1 MWFLFLLL
9 YLLIIYF
16 HNRGDKFAFGHH
28 YLRPHETFHEPW
40 RKFFPN
46 EVIRSPL
53 CEILPL
59 DMVIN
64 HCWVLDLNS
73 YCRGRPIGAQ
83 EDHVYVCEYRV
94 DKGARVFSKIS
105 KPKYPVCVKPYA
117 FITFPERLRPQRT
130 YTVSEFGSSVPQI
143 TLFIR
148 TWLSFSFIAQNSAL
162 SSCSTILDFLQ

>member
-1 MWFLFLLL
+1 MSYKCIFLC
-9 YLLIIYF
+9 
-16 HNRGDKFAFGHH
+16 RGDKFAFGHH

-105 KPKYPVCVKPYA
+105 KPKYPICIKPYA

-130 YTVSEFGSSVPQI
+130 YTVSSQ
-143 TLFIR
+143 TMH
-148 TWLSFSFIAQNSAL
+148 LSLKVA
-162 SSCSTILDFLQ
+162 

>member
-1 MWFLFLLL
+1 MIIDCIYHSTIFYLFF
-9 YLLIIYF
+9 Y
-16 HNRGDKFAFGHH
+16 RGDKFAFGHH

-105 KPKYPVCVKPYA
+105 KPKYPICIKPYA
-117 FITFPERLRPQRT
+117 FITFPEKLRPQRT
-130 YTVSEFGSSVPQI
+130 YTVRVSPFLMELNVSWTFQ
-143 TLFIR
+143 TH
-148 TWLSFSFIAQNSAL
+148 FSQM
-162 SSCSTILDFLQ
+162 

>member
-1 MWFLFLLL
+1 MHFKFFLSLCVCVCF
-9 YLLIIYF
+9 
-16 HNRGDKFAFGHH
+16 RGDKFAFGHH

-59 DMVIN
+59 DMVVN

-73 YCRGRPIGAQ
+73 YCRGRPIGSQ
-83 EDHVYVCEYRV
+83 EDHVYICEYRV

-105 KPKYPVCVKPYA
+105 KPKYPICIKPYA

-130 YTVSEFGSSVPQI
+130 YTVS
-143 TLFIR
+143 LFVCYLFLCSGYQGKYLELIR
-148 TWLSFSFIAQNSAL
+148 HFISLNRCISY
-162 SSCSTILDFLQ
+162 CIK